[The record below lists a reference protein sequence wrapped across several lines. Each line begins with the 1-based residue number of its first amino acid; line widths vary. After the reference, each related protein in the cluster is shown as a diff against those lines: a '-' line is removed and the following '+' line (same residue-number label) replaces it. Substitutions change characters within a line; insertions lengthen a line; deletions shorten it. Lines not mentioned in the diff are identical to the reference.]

1 MAAGVIEF
9 IVPFDRQVMVK
20 DIKLYRLKIGSLIY
34 LVIQTRLDIAYKV
47 SALSCFLLNLSPQYI
62 KAAN

>member
-20 DIKLYRLKIGSLIY
+20 DIKLYRLKIGSWIY
-34 LVIQTRLDIAYKV
+34 LATQTRLDIVYGV
-47 SALSCFLLNLSPQYI
+47 SVLS
-62 KAAN
+62 